1 MRGGRGWRKK
11 PVDSLELPVSVR
23 TLEVRDR
30 AKRGTAMDLPIP
42 NRTEA
47 GRELATA
54 LATGA
59 DGPPPLVLALPR
71 GGVPVAAP
79 IAERL
84 DAPLD
89 LMVVRKLG
97 FPGHEEFAMGAIASG
112 GVRIMNDAM
121 LQRQPVSQ
129 QAVDRVAQSEL
140 AELERRERTYRGDR
154 PAPDLAGRSVIL
166 VDDGLATGA
175 TMRAAIRACREQ
187 GAASVFVAVPVGPV
201 DTVARLK
208 EEADDVV
215 CLATPEP
222 FAAIGEW
229 YRTFDQTSDEEVRE
243 LLEKAWQREAE
254 HRSR

>member
-1 MRGGRGWRKK
+1 
-11 PVDSLELPVSVR
+11 
-23 TLEVRDR
+23 
-30 AKRGTAMDLPIP
+30 MDLPIP

-47 GRELATA
+47 GRELAAA
-54 LATGA
+54 LAAGPG
-59 DGPPPLVLALPR
+59 GPPPLVLALPR

-84 DAPLD
+84 EAPLD

-121 LQRQPVSQ
+121 LHRQPVSQ
-129 QAVDRVAQSEL
+129 QVIDRVARSEL

-154 PAPDLAGRSVIL
+154 PAPDLVGRPVIL

-187 GAASVFVAVPVGPV
+187 GATSVCVAVPVGPP
-201 DTVARLK
+201 DTVAQLRG
-208 EEADDVV
+208 EADEVV

-229 YRTFDQTSDEEVRE
+229 YRVFDQTGDDEVLQ
-243 LLEKAWQREAE
+243 LLESAWQREGP
-254 HRSR
+254 